1 MTELFEIVVL
11 NSVPLNS
18 LLSLMA
24 NTVEPLS
31 TSNLDGVPNLLK
43 YVIAVCMKL
52 HAENEINIMYFSE
65 CNKWTI
71 ANKGKLQYTVL
82 QRWSRL
88 TCSNNICEI
97 PQLKKIYLNICGRI
111 YLHHSHSS
119 HLYVTPECALRH
131 VQKSPCA
138 VNRALGCYHPTR
150 KEATIQLGTGHCCF
164 WTGRCLGHSQ
174 GEKEGLRANC
184 QG

>member
-65 CNKWTI
+65 CNK
-71 ANKGKLQYTVL
+71 
-82 QRWSRL
+82 
-88 TCSNNICEI
+88 
-97 PQLKKIYLNICGRI
+97 
-111 YLHHSHSS
+111 
-119 HLYVTPECALRH
+119 
-131 VQKSPCA
+131 
-138 VNRALGCYHPTR
+138 
-150 KEATIQLGTGHCCF
+150 
-164 WTGRCLGHSQ
+164 
-174 GEKEGLRANC
+174 
-184 QG
+184 